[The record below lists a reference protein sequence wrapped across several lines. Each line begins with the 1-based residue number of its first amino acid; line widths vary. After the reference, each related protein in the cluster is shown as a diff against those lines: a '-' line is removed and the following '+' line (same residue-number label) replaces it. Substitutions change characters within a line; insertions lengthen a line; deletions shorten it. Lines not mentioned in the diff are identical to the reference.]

1 MKPEDNWSEYKGDM
15 ENFETIALENGRIIW
30 AKDDCTFS
38 CRVSIWFLGTNTKFS
53 GYELN
58 EPFANDVQRPG
69 K

>member
-1 MKPEDNWSEYKGDM
+1 M
-15 ENFETIALENGRIIW
+15 ENFETIALENGRIIR